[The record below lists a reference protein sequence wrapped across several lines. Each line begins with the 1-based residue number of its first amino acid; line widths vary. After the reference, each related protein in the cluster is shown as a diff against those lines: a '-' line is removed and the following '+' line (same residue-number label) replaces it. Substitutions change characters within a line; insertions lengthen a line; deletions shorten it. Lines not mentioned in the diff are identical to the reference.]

1 MYGMKGGSMQMY
13 VVGKTGKFLF
23 SILSVCMLLAGLS
36 ACSQSNTISNQ
47 KPVTIGFTVS
57 LTGDFSADGQAVL
70 QGYELWRDSINQRG
84 GLLGRPVALKYYDD
98 GSDVN
103 RADADYEKLITGDHV
118 DLVFGPFSTK
128 ITTQVVH
135 VADKY
140 DYAFIVGAG
149 NGAPVFQ
156 QQLQHKN
163 LFVSNLP
170 SETYLDSFS
179 EFLLALPQDMRP
191 KTVAYVRVD
200 DPFAIPQVNY
210 AQKILARG
218 GLKAVYDNQKPL
230 EDGTADISTAAKAV
244 AQSQAD
250 VVVFGTVGVD
260 DCVSFIKAFR
270 QLGYNPKAF
279 IATSGPDEGSA
290 FSKAVGMGGAEG
302 VFVPNSGWYPGVN
315 TYQNAQFAQEYLA
328 KYGGS
333 AEDINSGTV
342 QGYSV
347 GQLLEQAVSQS
358 HSLDNKVLIKTL
370 HEGTFND
377 LFGPIRF
384 NDQGAN
390 IIGVPYLFQWQAG
403 KLIPVYPSSQAQ
415 ANPEYPKDAWSNQ

>member
-1 MYGMKGGSMQMY
+1 M
-13 VVGKTGKFLF
+13 
-23 SILSVCMLLAGLS
+23 ILTGLS
-36 ACSQSNTISNQ
+36 ACSQDSNTSNQ

-57 LTGDFSADGQAVL
+57 LTGDFAADGKAV
-70 QGYELWRDSINQRG
+70 QVGYELWRDSINQRG
-84 GLLGRPVALKYYDD
+84 GLMERPVVLKYYDD

-103 RADADYEKLITGDHV
+103 RAMADYEKLINIDHV
-118 DLVFGPFSTK
+118 DLLFGPFSTK

-140 DYAFIVGAG
+140 AYAFIVGAG

-156 QQLQHKN
+156 QQLQNKN

-179 EFLLALPQDMRP
+179 QFLLSLPQDMRP

-210 AQKILARG
+210 AEKILNKG
-218 GLKAVYDNQKPL
+218 GLKAVFDNQKPF
-230 EDGTADISTAAKAV
+230 EDGQTDMAVAAKTV
-244 AQSQAD
+244 AQSHAD
-250 VVVFGTVGVD
+250 VVVFGTVGLA
-260 DCVSFIKAFR
+260 DCISFIKTFK
-270 QLGYNPKAF
+270 QVGYNPKAF
-279 IATSGPDEGSA
+279 IATSGPDEGA
-290 FSKAVGMGGAEG
+290 VFSKAVGLGATEG
-302 VFVPNSGWYPGVN
+302 MFVPNSGWYPGVN
-315 TYQNAQFAQEYLA
+315 TYQNAQFTQEYIA
-328 KYGGS
+328 KYGGT

-347 GQLLEQAVSQS
+347 GQLLEQAVNQS
-358 HSLDNKVLIKTL
+358 RSLDNKVLIKTL
-370 HEGTFND
+370 HGGTFND
-377 LFGPIRF
+377 LFGPIKF

-415 ANPEYPKDAWSNQ
+415 DNPEYPKVKWS